1 MLTDPLW
8 LGGGLLLFLGLGYE
22 VVAFSAMPLAVAQPI
37 FAVAL
42 VGLVAY
48 AVRFLGERLSTREWT
63 SVALFVLATM
73 LIGLSATEEGEL
85 HADATLVGTLT
96 RPWMMIAI
104 CTPAVLIAA
113 LVWLVGDR
121 RASGRHARK
130 LAGCRLRDRR
140 RACAGLAEA
149 GIRGIS
155 LVYRETGS
163 LQAVLESAYPWL
175 TIGLAAIAL
184 GQLQVALQRCR
195 VAIVAVVL
203 TVIGRSSCSSPAA
216 SCSARTGRATPAR
229 SCCARSASRWRCSRS
244 CCSPLRGAVGAGT
257 GRREA
262 CTHRPLIPYIAGMPR
277 RILATALL
285 AAALLVPLAPA
296 PASAVVGGAPA
307 SSAAYPGW
315 RRSGRRSSS
324 SGRPGSSAAA
334 R

>member
-1 MLTDPLW
+1 MGSDLGYAALALIATTAYYIAFLVFRASARRMEPLRGSRPFRVARLMLTDPLW

-130 LAGCRLRDRR
+130 LAGVAYGIGAG
-140 RACAGLAEA
+140 ACAGLAEA

-203 TVIGRSSCSSPAA
+203 TVIGRSYLLLASSVLFGEDWPRDAGPFLLRAA
-216 SCSARTGRATPAR
+216 GFT
-229 SCCARSASRWRCSRS
+229 
-244 CCSPLRGAVGAGT
+244 L
-257 GRREA
+257 
-262 CTHRPLIPYIAGMPR
+262 
-277 RILATALL
+277 ALL
-285 AAALLVPLAPA
+285 ALVLFPRYEEQPA
-296 PASAVVGGAPA
+296 PEP
-307 SSAAYPGW
+307 
-315 RRSGRRSSS
+315 
-324 SGRPGSSAAA
+324 AAA
-334 R
+334 RRVRTVP

>member
-1 MLTDPLW
+1 MGSDLGYAALALIATTVYYIAFLVFRASARRMEPLRGSRPFRVARLMLTDPLW

-42 VGLVAY
+42 VMLVAY

-85 HADATLVGTLT
+85 HADATLAGTLT

-130 LAGCRLRDRR
+130 LAGVAYGIGAG
-140 RACAGLAEA
+140 ACAGLAEA

-163 LQAVLESAYPWL
+163 FQAVLESAYPWL

-195 VAIVAVVL
+195 IAIVAVVL
-203 TVIGRSSCSSPAA
+203 TVIGRSYLLLASSVLFGEDWPRDTVPFLLRAA
-216 SCSARTGRATPAR
+216 GFT
-229 SCCARSASRWRCSRS
+229 
-244 CCSPLRGAVGAGT
+244 L
-257 GRREA
+257 
-262 CTHRPLIPYIAGMPR
+262 
-277 RILATALL
+277 ALL
-285 AAALLVPLAPA
+285 ALVLFPRYEEQPA
-296 PASAVVGGAPA
+296 PEP
-307 SSAAYPGW
+307 
-315 RRSGRRSSS
+315 
-324 SGRPGSSAAA
+324 AAA
-334 R
+334 RRVRTVP